1 MDSPEDQAT
10 VAEVTHLMNDDLLGM
25 LHLQGMQAEDV
36 RAVRARRLVL
46 PLCDCLGREPTH

>member
-1 MDSPEDQAT
+1 MDSPEDQAA

-36 RAVRARRLVL
+36 RAVRARRLFL
-46 PLCDCLGREPTH
+46 PLFDCLGREPTH